1 MEEDLDVIVVGAGW
15 FGLVAAKV
23 SPLLFSISYPYP
35 PPQKKPLYPSLDIN
49 RETDICKWHLT

>member
-23 SPLLFSISYPYP
+23 SPLLFSISYPLSSP
-35 PPQKKPLYPSLDIN
+35 PKKASLSIA
-49 RETDICKWHLT
+49 